1 MHEDWNQRGDVKDML
16 AGVEGWDPELQ
27 HIIQHIPAD
36 SLIDHKMLWRDP
48 VQKWVSN
55 KGRVCLLGDAAHPH
69 LPTSGTGAAQAFED
83 AATIGSL
90 MQKSMEQTGSGPDI
104 ELVFHAFEKLR

>member
-1 MHEDWNQRGDVKDML
+1 ML

-48 VQKWVSN
+48 VQKWVSE
-55 KGRVCLLGDAAHPH
+55 KGRICLLGDAAHPH
-69 LPTSGTGAAQAFED
+69 LPTAGTGAAQAFED

-90 MQKSMEQTGSGPDI
+90 MQKSIQQAGNGPDI
-104 ELVFHAFEKLR
+104 ALVFRAFEKLR